1 MTRDRRLVSPDNA
14 LDLYNLN
21 KKSTQ
26 FVKNIKIKESTYN
39 IMRDIKTH
47 HNIKCMDDVI
57 VLGLLAL
64 AGAD

>member
-1 MTRDRRLVSPDNA
+1 MRDRRLVTPDNA

-21 KKSTQ
+21 KVSTQ
-26 FVKNIKIKESTYN
+26 FVKSIKIKESTYN
-39 IMRDIKTH
+39 VLHDIKTH
-47 HNIKCMDDVI
+47 HKGVKSMDEII